1 MPTGQW
7 QRRAKPNS
15 APSYR
20 RPRPAKSLACR
31 GGVPE
36 GRQVGAVARFGAV
49 PRTRFD
55 AILHGMTTIRL
66 LPSPEADAVVAE
78 LGFASF
84 YDGFIVRLQSLNVGK
99 VVPRV
104 GEEFP
109 DFSLPDASG
118 RYRSIKQLQDGRP
131 LVISFN
137 RGRWCPYCVHELQS
151 WAAALPALEELGGKL
166 IVVAGETG
174 VGAGAIQDIIGPS
187 ATALCD
193 VDHGAALACGL
204 AFPIGGDL
212 KRRYLE
218 IGINLAAIY
227 GSDGGF
233 LPIPATFVVGGDGK
247 IRYAHVDPDFR
258 QRPEPLDIVA
268 LIAAMR

>member
-1 MPTGQW
+1 M
-7 QRRAKPNS
+7 
-15 APSYR
+15 
-20 RPRPAKSLACR
+20 L
-31 GGVPE
+31 
-36 GRQVGAVARFGAV
+36 FGAV
-49 PRTRFD
+49 PPAHFD

-66 LPSPEADAVVAE
+66 LSSPDADAAVAG

-84 YDGFIVRLQSLNVGK
+84 YDSFIARLQGLNVGK

-104 GEEFP
+104 GEAFP
-109 DFSLPDASG
+109 DFSLPDSSG
-118 RYRSIKQLQDGRP
+118 RYRSIKQLQDARP

-137 RGRWCPYCVHELQS
+137 RGRWCPYCVYELQS
-151 WAAALPALEELGGKL
+151 WAAAVPALEELGGKL

-174 VGAGAIQDIIGPS
+174 EGAGAIQEIIGPS

-204 AFPIGGDL
+204 AFPIGQEL
-212 KRRYLE
+212 KRRYLA
-218 IGINLAAIY
+218 IGIDLAAIY

-233 LPIPATFVVGGDGK
+233 LPIPATFVVGGDGN

-258 QRPEPLDIVA
+258 VRPEPKDIVA
-268 LIAAMR
+268 FIAAMR

>member
-1 MPTGQW
+1 
-7 QRRAKPNS
+7 
-15 APSYR
+15 
-20 RPRPAKSLACR
+20 
-31 GGVPE
+31 
-36 GRQVGAVARFGAV
+36 
-49 PRTRFD
+49 
-55 AILHGMTTIRL
+55 MTTVRL
-66 LPSPEADAVVAE
+66 QSSPEAGAAIAE
-78 LGFASF
+78 LGFASV
-84 YDGFIVRLQSLNVGK
+84 YERFIARLQSLNVGK

-137 RGRWCPYCVHELQS
+137 RGRWCPFCVQELQS
-151 WAAALPALEELGGKL
+151 WAAASPALEELGGAL
-166 IVVAGETG
+166 IVVAGEIG
-174 VGAGAIQDIIGPS
+174 EGASAIQDIIGPS
-187 ATALCD
+187 ATLLCD

-204 AFPIGGDL
+204 AFPVGEDL

-218 IGINLAAIY
+218 IGLDLAAIY

-233 LPIPATFVVGGDGK
+233 LPIPATFVVGEDGN

-258 QRPEPLDIVA
+258 LRPEPQDIVA